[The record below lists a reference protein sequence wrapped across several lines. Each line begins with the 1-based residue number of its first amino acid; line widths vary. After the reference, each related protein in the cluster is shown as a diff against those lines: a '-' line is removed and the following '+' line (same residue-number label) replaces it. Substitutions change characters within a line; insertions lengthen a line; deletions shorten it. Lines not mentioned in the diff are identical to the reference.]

1 MRRAGT
7 QAGRGFLGGLLG
19 SEVPREFALFTAVEG
34 GVVEE
39 GAGGAVPMRAL
50 VLLLTSRVWGK
61 GQEGGQQSFIVTRPG
76 LPNFLLRRRATT
88 RTTADLLT
96 LDVQDRFSSA

>member
-1 MRRAGT
+1 M
-7 QAGRGFLGGLLG
+7 GRGFLGGLLG
-19 SEVPREFALFTAVEG
+19 SEVPRELALFTAVEG

-61 GQEGGQQSFIVTRPG
+61 GQEGGEQSFIVTRRG
-76 LPNFLLRRRATT
+76 LPNFLPRRRATT
-88 RTTADLLT
+88 RSTATFGTASL
-96 LDVQDRFSSA
+96 RREN